1 MNTFLQTGQ
10 LLLAVNALLFGL
22 YLAKSSNISALSA
35 ILLLLGSQ
43 LALQLT
49 PLAEQQTGILLNLLI
64 AFSYGPLIWLLVRQ
78 ICLPLPNHISI
89 WWHTTGPV
97 VAAML
102 WLYWPELTL
111 WPVLSSSLLVYLV
124 AAIWHLQRYQRLV
137 LANWSDTTAIQVG
150 WLRHLLAGFLLLTL
164 LDACRMFGFT
174 GQINGLDT
182 WLQPL
187 FLVAAIVLVYSL
199 VWRALQIP
207 LPQRGAL
214 LTATEPATDYPL
226 DEAEQSAQVR
236 LLQWMQT
243 RQPYLD
249 PTLTVQQLA
258 EQLDWPVRVLSARIN
273 RQGTNFNDYINQFR
287 VQHACQLLAD
297 PNQNNVKLIGVQ
309 LDAGFASKSVFNHH
323 FKRLTGMTPG
333 EYRRQHQPKTEKSG
347 PES

>member
-1 MNTFLQTGQ
+1 MNTFIQTGQ

-22 YLAKSSNISALSA
+22 YLVKSSNIRALSA

-78 ICLPLPNHISI
+78 ICLALPHQMSD
-89 WWHTTGPV
+89 WWHVTGPI
-97 VAAML
+97 VAVLL

-111 WPVLSSSLLVYLV
+111 WPVLSASLLLYLL
-124 AAIWHLQRYQRLV
+124 AAIWHLQRYQRLA
-137 LANWSDTTAIQVG
+137 LANWSDTTAIQIG
-150 WLRHLLAGFLLLTL
+150 WLRHLLAGLLLLTV
-164 LDACRMFGFT
+164 LDALRMFGVT
-174 GQINGLDT
+174 GLIDGLDT

-187 FLVAAIVLVYSL
+187 FLIAAIGLVYSL

-207 LPQRGAL
+207 VPQRNVL
-214 LTATEPATDYPL
+214 LPEPEPAPDLSL
-226 DEAEQSAQVR
+226 DETEQHAQVR

-258 EQLDWPVRVLSARIN
+258 EQLGWPAKVLSARIN
-273 RQGTNFNDYINQFR
+273 RQGANFNDYVNQFR
-287 VQHACQLLAD
+287 VQHACLLLAD
-297 PNQNNVKLIGVQ
+297 PTQHNTKLIGVQ

-333 EYRRQHQPKTEKSG
+333 EYRRQHQAKAEQSG